1 MRAVTSPDWWDVPG
15 WTFLDW
21 GPQGSLRGLAGCQVD
36 QVVTARIH
44 VRVHG
49 RGQRLPMRYTYVRK
63 FRNKN
68 ARLFS
73 MTIGYC
79 QTSDD
84 DLLYGSCCPAKT
96 YRRAVGHLA
105 EWRDCGPV

>member
-1 MRAVTSPDWWDVPG
+1 MRAVASPDWWDVPG
-15 WTFLDW
+15 WTFLGW
-21 GPQGSLRGLAGCQVD
+21 GPQSSLRGSQG
-36 QVVTARIH
+36 
-44 VRVHG
+44 VRWIRWPRTGSRH
-49 RGQRLPMRYTYVRK
+49 GQRLLMCYTYVRK
-63 FRNKN
+63 FRNEN

-79 QTSDD
+79 LTSDD

>member
-15 WTFLDW
+15 RTFARLPW
-21 GPQGSLRGLAGCQVD
+21 SRVARFLPLGLVGARWIRRSLHGSR
-36 QVVTARIH
+36 TTW
-44 VRVHG
+44 
-49 RGQRLPMRYTYVRK
+49 QRLPIRYTYVRK